1 MEILKGVA
9 LIMTLILFA
18 DFILQVSKGKK
29 EDKDA
34 TEIGGL
40 IKWKL

>member
-18 DFILQVSKGKK
+18 DFTLQVSK
-29 EDKDA
+29 DKTKNGEA
-34 TEIGGL
+34 VEIGGL
-40 IKWKL
+40 IEWKL